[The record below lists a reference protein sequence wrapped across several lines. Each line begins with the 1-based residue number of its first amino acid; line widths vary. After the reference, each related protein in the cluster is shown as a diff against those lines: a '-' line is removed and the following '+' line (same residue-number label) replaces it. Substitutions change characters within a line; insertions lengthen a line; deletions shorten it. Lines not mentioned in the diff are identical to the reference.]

1 MIKVTDEKLL
11 DILKTLF
18 NKPFVYVLESDRL
31 LHFYFDSPYGLTA
44 CSYNKLSIIK
54 IIYKD

>member
-1 MIKVTDEKLL
+1 MFRVTDAKLL

-18 NKPFVYVLESDRL
+18 NNPFEYVLESDRL
-31 LHFYFDSPYGLTA
+31 LHFYFDSPYGLTS